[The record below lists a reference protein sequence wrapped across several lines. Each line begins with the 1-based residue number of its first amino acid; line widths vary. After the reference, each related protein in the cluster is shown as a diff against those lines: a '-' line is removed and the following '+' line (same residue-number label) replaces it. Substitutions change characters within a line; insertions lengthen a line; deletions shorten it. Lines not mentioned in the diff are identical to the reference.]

1 MPPLRQKPTPYYHM
15 KICEL
20 AKDGWRKTKSGNYH
34 GEDGTFFTKD
44 GSVVFIGWSG
54 SHIMVPQ

>member
-1 MPPLRQKPTPYYHM
+1 M